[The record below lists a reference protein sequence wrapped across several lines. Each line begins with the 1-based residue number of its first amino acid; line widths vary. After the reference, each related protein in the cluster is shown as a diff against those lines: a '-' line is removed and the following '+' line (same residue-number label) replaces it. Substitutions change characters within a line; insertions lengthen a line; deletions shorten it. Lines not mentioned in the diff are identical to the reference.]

1 MVKKKL
7 PIAPYYTMGSRRP
20 IREFD
25 NDKYVGYRYLKYK
38 SAAKGIVKE
47 LKEEGYDA
55 RITDPEYT
63 SPMGNPIYVV
73 WMKRTDY
80 NKKSKKIT
88 ALLKAEIR
96 RNEVK

>member
-7 PIAPYYTMGSRRP
+7 PIAPYYKMGSRRP

-25 NDKYVGYRYLKYK
+25 NEKYVGYRYLKYK
-38 SAAKGIVKE
+38 SAAKGLVKG

-63 SPMGNPIYVV
+63 TPQLDPIYVV

-80 NKKSKKIT
+80 IKKSKKIS
-88 ALLKAEIR
+88 AELKAEIR